1 MEKQITSRIDKMQ
14 NCHQWMLEKEARHLL
29 VSVYAALTNAYG
41 LTGEALQSELDDFTE
56 NICSE
61 SRGKVV
67 RLLQQTGGLSS

>member
-41 LTGEALQSELDDFTE
+41 LTGSALQDELDAFVE
-56 NICSE
+56 SICSE

-67 RLLQQTGGLSS
+67 SLLQ